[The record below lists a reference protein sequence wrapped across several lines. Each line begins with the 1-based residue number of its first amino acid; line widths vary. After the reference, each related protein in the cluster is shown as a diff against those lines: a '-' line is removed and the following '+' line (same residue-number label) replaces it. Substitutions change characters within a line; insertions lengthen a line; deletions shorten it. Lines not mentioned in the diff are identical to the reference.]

1 MIVQSYG
8 QLQALHPAAPA
19 WQASGSTGGG
29 LDLYGTARA
38 SFGEIYRSQ
47 PNIRIGVD
55 FVARNIAQLG
65 IHVFRRVSDTDRVR
79 LPDHEL
85 AQWLERP
92 NPWTTRYRL
101 IETLL
106 CDIGIYNNAYW
117 LKVRMAPGTSGPR
130 LGFLRIPPA
139 QMHAE
144 GGLYPTAYVWT
155 APNGRTQPFEPS
167 EIVAF
172 GGYDPDSP
180 LSGLS
185 MLYTMRRILAEEAAA
200 GEYRQSLWG
209 NASRHEGVI
218 QRPVTAPKWTPAQ
231 KQSWREQW
239 QAAYGAGGSRP
250 GSVAVLEDGM
260 EWKDISWSAKDSEYV
275 AARKLGREYCAAS
288 QHIPQP
294 FVGILDHA
302 TFSNI
307 REQHKNLYQDTLGP
321 SLEMIQQE
329 FERQILPE
337 CDDQA
342 QVYVEFNIDAKM
354 AGTPEERAQSIQLS
368 TGRPW
373 RTVNEARALENM
385 PRIDDP
391 KLDTV
396 AEQQGGP
403 AAAAA
408 PAEPDPVPFTP
419 TPKPAA
425 GAVDVAPV
433 IQAAQARQQARLQ
446 KLPIADRAAA
456 FDLDRWNAEL
466 TADLTPLVGAET
478 AAGLANAWNL
488 DTLARLDADAQRARV
503 DALEQRPRAPHKVRR
518 TYERNPVNGLIDAH
532 VEEVI

>member
-1 MIVQSYG
+1 MAIVQSYG
-8 QLQALHPAAPA
+8 QLQALSPPSPA
-19 WQASGSTGGG
+19 WQMSGSSGGS
-29 LDLYGTARA
+29 LDLYGA
-38 SFGEIYRSQ
+38 SRQTYGTIYRTQ

-85 AQWLERP
+85 AQWLDNP
-92 NPWTTRYRL
+92 NPWTTGYRL
-101 IETLL
+101 IDNLL
-106 CDIGIYNNAYW
+106 CDIGTYNNAYW
-117 LKVRMAPGTSGPR
+117 LKVRMPPGSVQR

-155 APNGRTQPFEPS
+155 APNGRTQDFDPS
-167 EIVAF
+167 EVVYF
-172 GGYDPDSP
+172 GGYDPDSA

-200 GEYRQSLWG
+200 GDYRESLWG
-209 NASRHEGVI
+209 NSSRHEGVI
-218 QRPVTAPKWTPAQ
+218 ERPVTAPKWTPAQ

-239 QAAYGAGGSRP
+239 QAAYSAGGSRP

-260 EWKDISWSAKDSEYV
+260 QWKDISWSAKDSEYV

-321 SLEMIQQE
+321 SLEMLQQE
-329 FERQILPE
+329 FKRQILVE
-337 CDDQA
+337 CTDRRD
-342 QVYVEFNIDAKM
+342 VYCEFNIDAKM

-391 KLDTV
+391 ELDTV
-396 AEQQGGP
+396 APQQGGP

-408 PAEPDPVPFTP
+408 PADPKAPAVPFTP
-419 TPKPAA
+419 TPKPGAA
-425 GAVDVAPV
+425 AVDIAPIV
-433 IQAAQARQQARLQ
+433 QAHQARLHTRLA
-446 KLPIADRAAA
+446 KLPTALDRLEA
-456 FDLDRWNAEL
+456 FDGPRMQREL
-466 TADLTPLVGAET
+466 AADLTPLLGDGAE
-478 AAGLANAWNL
+478 AEA
-488 DTLARLDADAQRARV
+488 ARV
-503 DALEQRPRAPHKVRR
+503 VARE
-518 TYERNPVNGLIDAH
+518 LIRVDHEAFD
-532 VEEVI
+532 V

>member
-1 MIVQSYG
+1 VIVQSYG
-8 QLQALHPAAPA
+8 QLQALNPAPPS
-19 WQASGSTGGG
+19 WQGGHGGG
-29 LDLYGTARA
+29 SLDLYGAGRA
-38 SFGEIYRSQ
+38 SYGEIYRTQ

-55 FVARNIAQLG
+55 FVARNIAMLG
-65 IHVFRRVSDTDRVR
+65 LHVFRRVSDTDRVR
-79 LPDHEL
+79 LADHEL
-85 AQWLERP
+85 AQWITHP

-101 IETLL
+101 IESLL
-106 CDIGIYNNAYW
+106 CDIGTYNNAYW
-117 LKVRMAPGTSGPR
+117 LKVRMAPGSGQR

-139 QMHAE
+139 EMHAE

-155 APNGRTQPFEPS
+155 APNGRKQDFDPS
-167 EIVAF
+167 EFVYF

-200 GEYRQSLWG
+200 GTHREQLWQ
-209 NASRHEGVI
+209 NASRQEGVWEI
-218 QRPVTAPKWTPAQ
+218 PVDSPAARWTPTQ
-231 KQSWREQW
+231 NKSWRDQW
-239 QAAYGAGGSRP
+239 QEFAGGGSKAGMTAIGPAGGSYKP
-250 GSVAVLEDGM
+250 
-260 EWKDISWSAKDSEYV
+260 ISFSSKDSEYV
-275 AARKLGREYCAAS
+275 AARKLVREYSAAS

-321 SLEMIQQE
+321 PLEMIQQE

-337 CDDQA
+337 CDDTTDI
-342 QVYVEFNIDAKM
+342 YVEFNIDAKM

-408 PAEPDPVPFTP
+408 PAGDPAVPFKPTP
-419 TPKPAA
+419 TPARKAA
-425 GAVDVAPV
+425 DVAPI
-433 IQAAQARQQARLQ
+433 IQAHQARLKTRLD
-446 KLPIADRAAA
+446 KLPTPLDRLEA
-456 FDLDRWNAEL
+456 FDGPRVQREL
-466 TADLTPLVGAET
+466 AADLTPVLGDGAET
-478 AAGLANAWNL
+478 EAARVVALEL
-488 DTLARLDADAQRARV
+488 MRLDHEVFDA
-503 DALEQRPRAPHKVRR
+503 
-518 TYERNPVNGLIDAH
+518 
-532 VEEVI
+532 